1 MDREPARTGIIIRIV
16 ETFLS
21 TRLSVLLVIIAFA
34 LGIAAVLAT
43 PREEEPQIVV
53 PMADIYVQAPGASA
67 EEVERLVT
75 TPLERLLWQVDGVE
89 YVYSLSRR
97 DRSVVTV
104 RFFVGED
111 REKSLVKLHNAI
123 SMNQDLVPA
132 IVKGWLIKP
141 IEIDDVPIVTLALYS
156 ENLQDHALRRIGE
169 EIFARLSEVEDISRI
184 TITGGRPREV
194 RVELLPNRMAGY
206 HVSPLE
212 VYEALQGTD
221 TSITAGAFHQKNR
234 EIIVRSDLFLT
245 SAREVSKVV
254 VGVFD
259 DRPVYLRDIARISDT
274 PEEATSFSRI
284 GFSDRYLEEQGKG
297 RKRAVYPSVTLALAK
312 KKGTNAVD
320 VARDIITRVENLKEL
335 LPDGVHLEITR
346 NYGQT
351 AQDKVN
357 NLLSSLL
364 FAVFT
369 VVLLL
374 ALALGWRE
382 ALVVALAVPMSFSL
396 ALFINYLAG
405 YTINRVT
412 LFALILSLGLVVD
425 DPITN
430 VDNIQRHIR
439 MGKEPPRKATLT
451 AVSEVLPPVIM
462 STLAIIVSF
471 LPMFFIT
478 GMMGPY
484 MQPMAINVPLT
495 VSFSTLAALTVVP
508 WLSLLLLRRLDQGG
522 LPDPGSGQMTSGR
535 TGRFY
540 RSVVA
545 PFLESRT
552 KSGILALAIVI
563 LLGGCVLLGLFRQVP
578 LKILPFDNK
587 NEFQIV
593 VDMPEGTTL
602 ETTDRAVRAFES
614 YLVKVPEVNNF
625 ISFTGTASPMDFNGM
640 VRHYY
645 LRKGE
650 NLADIRINLADKERR
665 SSQSHAM
672 VLRLRDDL
680 EAIAEK
686 VGAVIQIV
694 EVPPGPPVLA
704 TLTAEIY
711 GSPDRTYEQLIQGA
725 QKVARLMAQEP
736 NVADI
741 DTSAETPRAIMNFH
755 LDKEKAAL
763 HGVSSDDVIRI
774 LKLALSGESPAHV
787 HEPGER
793 QPLPVKLILPR
804 MDRSS
809 ILALSQI
816 PFKGA
821 SGGIVQLSELG
832 SFIPQ
837 EADQPIYHKNLQRVV
852 FVYGEMAG
860 RAPAEAVLDLK
871 AKLAQDPLPR
881 GMRADWAGEGEWK
894 ITLRVFRDMG
904 IAYAAA
910 LLGIFLLLVIQTR
923 SFGMSG
929 LIMTAIPLTI
939 LGIMPGFWLLNTFFT
954 SPVGGYANPVF
965 FTATSMIGMI
975 ALGGI
980 VIRNSLV
987 LIEFVQ
993 DCLKLG
999 MPLKEAILQSGVVR
1013 LRPILLTAGTTALG
1027 VWPILLDPIFSGLAW
1042 ALIFGLFASTAFTLL
1057 VVPVAYY
1064 RVFK

>member
-1 MDREPARTGIIIRIV
+1 MARETARTGIITRIV

-21 TRLSVLLVIIAFA
+21 TRLSVLLVIIAFS

-67 EEVERLVT
+67 EEVEKLVT

-104 RFFVGED
+104 RFFVGEN
-111 REKSLVKLHNAI
+111 RERSLVKLHNAI

-141 IEIDDVPIVTLALYS
+141 VEIDDVPIVTLALYS
-156 ENLQDHALRRIGE
+156 ETLQDHALRRIGE

-194 RVELLPNRMAGY
+194 RVELLPDRMAGY

-212 VYEALQGTD
+212 AYEALQRTD

-245 SAREVSKVV
+245 SAREVSQVV

-274 PEEATSFSRI
+274 PEEATTFSRI
-284 GFSDRYLEEQGKG
+284 GFSDRYLEEQGRG
-297 RKRAVYPSVTLALAK
+297 EKRAVYPSVTLALAK
-312 KKGTNAVD
+312 KKGTNAVN
-320 VARDIITRVENLKEL
+320 VARDIIKKVEDLKAHT
-335 LPDGVHLEITR
+335 LPDGVHLAITR
-346 NYGQT
+346 NYGKT

-364 FAVFT
+364 FAVMT

-374 ALALGWRE
+374 AFALGWRE
-382 ALVVALAVPMSFSL
+382 ALVVALAVPVSFSL
-396 ALFINYLAG
+396 ALFVNYLAG

-412 LFALILSLGLVVD
+412 LFALLLSLGLVVD

-430 VDNIQRHIR
+430 VDNIQRHIL

-508 WLSLLLLRRLDQGG
+508 WLSFLLLRHLDQGG
-522 LPDPGSGQMTSGR
+522 IANTGSGQEKSSRMGR
-535 TGRFY
+535 LY
-540 RSVVA
+540 RSVVS

-552 KSGILALAIVI
+552 RSGILALAIII
-563 LLGGCVLLGLFRQVP
+563 LLGGCVLLGIFRQVP
-578 LKILPFDNK
+578 LKMLPFDNK

-602 ETTDRAVRAFES
+602 EATDRAVRAFES
-614 YLVKVPEVNNF
+614 YLVRVPEVNNF

-650 NLADIRINLADKERR
+650 NLADIRINLADKDRR

-686 VGAVIQIV
+686 V
-694 EVPPGPPVLA
+694 
-704 TLTAEIY
+704 
-711 GSPDRTYEQLIQGA
+711 
-725 QKVARLMAQEP
+725 
-736 NVADI
+736 
-741 DTSAETPRAIMNFH
+741 
-755 LDKEKAAL
+755 
-763 HGVSSDDVIRI
+763 
-774 LKLALSGESPAHV
+774 
-787 HEPGER
+787 
-793 QPLPVKLILPR
+793 
-804 MDRSS
+804 
-809 ILALSQI
+809 
-816 PFKGA
+816 
-821 SGGIVQLSELG
+821 
-832 SFIPQ
+832 
-837 EADQPIYHKNLQRVV
+837 
-852 FVYGEMAG
+852 
-860 RAPAEAVLDLK
+860 
-871 AKLAQDPLPR
+871 
-881 GMRADWAGEGEWK
+881 
-894 ITLRVFRDMG
+894 
-904 IAYAAA
+904 
-910 LLGIFLLLVIQTR
+910 
-923 SFGMSG
+923 
-929 LIMTAIPLTI
+929 
-939 LGIMPGFWLLNTFFT
+939 
-954 SPVGGYANPVF
+954 
-965 FTATSMIGMI
+965 
-975 ALGGI
+975 
-980 VIRNSLV
+980 
-987 LIEFVQ
+987 
-993 DCLKLG
+993 
-999 MPLKEAILQSGVVR
+999 
-1013 LRPILLTAGTTALG
+1013 
-1027 VWPILLDPIFSGLAW
+1027 
-1042 ALIFGLFASTAFTLL
+1042 
-1057 VVPVAYY
+1057 
-1064 RVFK
+1064 